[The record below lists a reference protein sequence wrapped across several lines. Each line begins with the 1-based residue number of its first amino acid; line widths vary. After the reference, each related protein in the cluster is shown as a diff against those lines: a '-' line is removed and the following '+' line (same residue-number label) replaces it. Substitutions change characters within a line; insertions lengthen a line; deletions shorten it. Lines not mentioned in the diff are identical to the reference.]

1 MFFTTK
7 RDVRV
12 KKYHS
17 ITNTS
22 QKSILV
28 LKMN

>member
-1 MFFTTK
+1 MSCTTK

-17 ITNTS
+17 ITN
-22 QKSILV
+22 KSKKYIDFE
-28 LKMN
+28 N